1 METYKTG
8 RIDLSKSIEYHEKRT
23 FFNRRYAKGLCY
35 KNALSVL
42 SEITLR
48 EKEVKAA
55 GVIGY
60 VLSEDETKKVAV
72 RHAWVKIYDRHSTE
86 PLIVDVTMIADK
98 TSIPTMLNCK
108 YVEVE
113 DFTYDEWF
121 GLTVKNKLG
130 NKIGS
135 VSAHGIAALSLLGV
149 SALGLVF
156 SKKSSFVSLITTL
169 VLITAAVLFFTVSA
183 AGAKAY
189 STFHAFGKGVS
200 PQRLP
205 FL

>member
-1 METYKTG
+1 MEDYKTG

-23 FFNRRYAKGLCY
+23 YFNRRYEKGLCY

-42 SEITLR
+42 SKIALR
-48 EKEVKAA
+48 EKGVKAA

-60 VLSEDETKKVAV
+60 VLSENETKKVAV

-121 GLTVKNKLG
+121 GLAVKN
-130 NKIGS
+130 N
-135 VSAHGIAALSLLGV
+135 GIPCIENLEGEKEITEML
-149 SALGLVF
+149 
-156 SKKSSFVSLITTL
+156 KKDGYIMLDEV
-169 VLITAAVLFFTVSA
+169 
-183 AGAKAY
+183 KQ
-189 STFHAFGKGVS
+189 HEEE
-200 PQRLP
+200 R
-205 FL
+205 